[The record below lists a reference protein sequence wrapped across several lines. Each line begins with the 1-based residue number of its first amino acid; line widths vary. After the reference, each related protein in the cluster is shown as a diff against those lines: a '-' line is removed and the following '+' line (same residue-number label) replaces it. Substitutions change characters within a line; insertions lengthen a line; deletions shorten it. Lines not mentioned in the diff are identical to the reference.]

1 MMDAS
6 LLIQQLETDADR
18 FRVLVS
24 GVSIE
29 QARWKPDPQTWSML
43 EIVCHLHDE
52 EKLDFRVRIDAIL
65 HHPGEEPP
73 SIDPEGWVLS
83 HHYGERDLQEELDGF
98 LAERRKS
105 IDWLKGLY
113 APDWDADYQAD
124 WGSIRAG
131 DIFAG
136 WLAHDLLHM
145 RQLLEHFWAH
155 TRQQCAPY
163 STTYGGEW

>member
-1 MMDAS
+1 MDITQ
-6 LLIQQLETDADR
+6 LIQQLEIDAER
-18 FRVLVS
+18 FRALVA
-24 GVSIE
+24 GVSAE
-29 QARWKPDPQTWSML
+29 QARWKPDAQTWSIL
-43 EIVCHLHDE
+43 EMICHLHDE
-52 EKLDFRVRIDAIL
+52 EKLDFRVRIDTIL

-98 LAERRKS
+98 LAERQKS
-105 IDWLKGLY
+105 VAWLKGLE
-113 APDWDADYQAD
+113 APDWEATYQAP

-145 RQLLEHFWAH
+145 RQLLEQHWAY
-155 TRQQCAPY
+155 TNQQCLPY
-163 STTYGGEW
+163 STVYGGEW

>member
-1 MMDAS
+1 MDAS

-73 SIDPEGWVLS
+73 QSTP
-83 HHYGERDLQEELDGF
+83 RAGF
-98 LAERRKS
+98 SRIITVSATCRKS
-105 IDWLKGLY
+105 WMVSWLS
-113 APDWDADYQAD
+113 A
-124 WGSIRAG
+124 GSQSIG
-131 DIFAG
+131 
-136 WLAHDLLHM
+136 
-145 RQLLEHFWAH
+145 
-155 TRQQCAPY
+155 
-163 STTYGGEW
+163 